1 MDFSS
6 SSFYRSFIRMPIWV
20 MEKLARSTGRSRSF
34 LAAEAKFVYGFA
46 KSDQGNIRGDEL
58 KALRK
63 LAGEMLMLD
72 ANALAAAVKNAT
84 IMEIEYH
91 G

>member
-46 KSDQGNIRGDEL
+46 KSDQGNIRG
-58 KALRK
+58 
-63 LAGEMLMLD
+63 
-72 ANALAAAVKNAT
+72 
-84 IMEIEYH
+84 
-91 G
+91 

>member
-1 MDFSS
+1 
-6 SSFYRSFIRMPIWV
+6 MPIWV
-20 MEKLARSTGRSRSF
+20 MGKLASSTGRSRSF
-34 LAAEAKFVYGFA
+34 IAAEAIFVYGFA
-46 KSDQGNIRGDEL
+46 KSDQDNIRLDEL
-58 KALRK
+58 KAFRK

-72 ANALAAAVKNAT
+72 DNALAAAVKNAT

>member
-20 MEKLARSTGRSRSF
+20 MEKLARSTGRSDRSSPPRPNSSTASPRATKATF
-34 LAAEAKFVYGFA
+34 G
-46 KSDQGNIRGDEL
+46 GDEL